1 MRHLN
6 VQVLLPLALLLSAC
20 SITQPHPDV
29 TDTLRNSRII
39 GGVVVEPQMRWV
51 LPNLSRLSLASSEG
65 VSETLERAARN
76 GLSRRFQVNDDA
88 PWQLWVHWPA
98 ALVTQPEYEA
108 WGLNRASMAR
118 LVPRPARRDLL
129 MVDVVDRSGDIWVQR
144 LQVKVDPAL
153 FGQQLDAPKRM
164 EAVFEQIAGALVGG

>member
-1 MRHLN
+1 MRNLT
-6 VQVLLPLALLLSAC
+6 VQVLLPLTLLLGGC

-51 LPNLSRLSLASSEG
+51 LPNLSRLSLVSSDG
-65 VSETLERAARN
+65 VTEPLEQAARD
-76 GLSRRFQVNDDA
+76 GLGTRFLLNDDA

-98 ALVTQPEYEA
+98 GLVSQPENEA

-118 LVPRPARRDLL
+118 LVPRPARRDVLI
-129 MVDVVDRSGDIWVQR
+129 VDVVDRSGDVWVQR

-153 FGQQLDAPKRM
+153 FGKQLDAPERM
-164 EAVFEQIAGALVGG
+164 EVVFQRIASALIGS